1 MQVFKV
7 YFKVIRKNLSIMLVY
22 VIIFLS
28 LAVMTTLFNKPAAV
42 TEFSS
47 TKCRIAVINDDAG
60 AVFAQ
65 GMENYLAENAEIVS
79 VKTDKQ
85 SLQDALFFGDVE
97 YILHI
102 PKGFSEDF
110 LKGGHNILLEK
121 TTKPDSTAAVQLD
134 FLLTRYLGLASTY
147 SAALPDITTTQLI
160 TNVKNDLKN
169 TAEVTLSTQQKAVD
183 NTDNTFYSYFIYLT
197 YSMMAVMILGVTS
210 IMMVF
215 MNSDVRKRNMASTLP
230 NLSFNLQLFLGNIVF
245 SVAVW
250 AILCGFVYVLHPAQ
264 IGNADM
270 VMLFVNSLVYTLVCL
285 SISFLIGS
293 LIKSKNVQN
302 IIANVFSLGLSFISG
317 VFVPQELLGDTVT
330 KISSFTPTYWYVKT
344 ILNLKAASDTLPIVY
359 GILIQLGFAAAFLI
373 ITLVISKNKRAT
385 NA

>member
-7 YFKVIRKNLSIMLVY
+7 YFKIIRKNLVIMFVY
-22 VIIFLS
+22 VMVFLF
-28 LAVMTTLFNKPAAV
+28 LAVMSTLLYKPV
-42 TEFSS
+42 EVMEFSS
-47 TKCRIAVINDDAG
+47 TRSRIAVINDDKDS
-60 AVFAQ
+60 VLAQ
-65 GMENYLAENAEIVS
+65 GLTDYLAESAEIVS
-79 VKTDKQ
+79 IKADKQ

-110 LKGGHNILLEK
+110 LKGTHNILLEK

-147 SAALPDITTTQLI
+147 SAALPDITTKQLI
-160 TNVKNDLKN
+160 ANVKNDLKN
-169 TAEVTLSTQQKAVD
+169 TAEVTLSTQKKTVT
-183 NTDNTFYSYFIYLT
+183 TDSSFYSYFIFLT

-215 MNSDVRKRNMASTLP
+215 MNSEVRKRNMASTLP

-270 VMLFVNSLVYTLVCL
+270 VMLFVNSLVYTFVCL

-317 VFVPQELLGDTVT
+317 VFVPQELLGDTVM
-330 KISSFTPTYWYVKT
+330 KISSFTPTYWYVKNV
-344 ILNLKAASDTLPIVY
+344 LNLKAASDSLPIVY
-359 GILIQLGFAAAFLI
+359 GILIQLGFAAAILI
-373 ITLVISKNKRAT
+373 VTLVISKKKSAT